1 MVENLTQKPG
11 LNVDKQNEN
20 NYFSVRDV
28 ADELGVSK
36 ATILRW
42 LQAGKLDGFFR
53 IGRKYLIR
61 KSDFEKFINLKVEAE
76 TKERI

>member
-1 MVENLTQKPG
+1 MVETLTQKPEPS
-11 LNVDKQNEN
+11 VDKQNEN

-36 ATILRW
+36 ATVLRW
-42 LQAGKLDGFFR
+42 LQSGKLDGFFR

-61 KSDFEKFINLKVEAE
+61 KSDFEKFINLKVAE
-76 TKERI
+76 SEK

>member
-1 MVENLTQKPG
+1 MVETMTQKPEP
-11 LNVDKQNEN
+11 NVDKQNEN
-20 NYFSVRDV
+20 NYFSVRNV

-36 ATILRW
+36 ATVLRW

-61 KSDFEKFINLKVEAE
+61 KSDFEKFINLKVAE
-76 TKERI
+76 TEK